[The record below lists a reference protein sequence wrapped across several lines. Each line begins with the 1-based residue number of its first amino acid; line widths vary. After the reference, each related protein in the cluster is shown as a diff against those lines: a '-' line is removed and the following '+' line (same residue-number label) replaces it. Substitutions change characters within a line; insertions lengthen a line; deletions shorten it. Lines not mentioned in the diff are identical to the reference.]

1 MTGRMRY
8 QTPSG
13 ASNFS
18 GSISPLRTQR
28 QAVKRCAGALT
39 PILSRMSSLRI
50 NVNPRGRTCQRPPLQ
65 CIHTRSR
72 EFNVMIRT
80 DSNLNPLNGS
90 SLHGKLPKMIN
101 MSSSRLGVQSMAQ
114 RASGGASRRP
124 KKQMSQFPRKRNGN
138 NNYRQGRNGTEEED
152 GNLPVMN
159 ESILSLADRVRLVDS
174 AGDFLGETGSV
185 TALAKARDEGEDLVM
200 IQDGDIPVCKIIS
213 YSKFKYQKDKALKEM
228 RKKNRTNKQD
238 VKELK
243 MRVGIAEH
251 DYQVRMRAAK
261 KFLQAGDKVKMS
273 IQFRGREVAFSDLGR
288 DLLIKFSQEVSDIAT
303 MPKDPELRGRY
314 MNMMLNPV
322 KTKAEVIAEKARAGK
337 SLVGI
342 TNDQHEETN
351 LSMTN
356 ENDDDDDAYDV
367 AEEDDDEDKEEV
379 EDENL
384 LEQIVNEQLPD
395 GEDDEDDD
403 TEDEDQVTEESIINA
418 NAVVDEM
425 VTDGLAESTAN
436 TIAAS
441 DSETETESKVSDEG
455 RIIREEANS
464 KNEDESVDE
473 IAEKHND
480 DLVTVATENSIVEQE
495 SIRDPKIPA
504 LRRPVLRR
512 PVRNVK

>member
-1 MTGRMRY
+1 
-8 QTPSG
+8 
-13 ASNFS
+13 
-18 GSISPLRTQR
+18 
-28 QAVKRCAGALT
+28 
-39 PILSRMSSLRI
+39 
-50 NVNPRGRTCQRPPLQ
+50 
-65 CIHTRSR
+65 
-72 EFNVMIRT
+72 
-80 DSNLNPLNGS
+80 
-90 SLHGKLPKMIN
+90 
-101 MSSSRLGVQSMAQ
+101 
-114 RASGGASRRP
+114 
-124 KKQMSQFPRKRNGN
+124 
-138 NNYRQGRNGTEEED
+138 
-152 GNLPVMN
+152 
-159 ESILSLADRVRLVDS
+159 
-174 AGDFLGETGSV
+174 
-185 TALAKARDEGEDLVM
+185 
-200 IQDGDIPVCKIIS
+200 
-213 YSKFKYQKDKALKEM
+213 
-228 RKKNRTNKQD
+228 
-238 VKELK
+238 
-243 MRVGIAEH
+243 
-251 DYQVRMRAAK
+251 
-261 KFLQAGDKVKMS
+261 
-273 IQFRGREVAFSDLGR
+273 
-288 DLLIKFSQEVSDIAT
+288 
-303 MPKDPELRGRY
+303 
-314 MNMMLNPV
+314 
-322 KTKAEVIAEKARAGK
+322 
-337 SLVGI
+337 
-342 TNDQHEETN
+342 
-351 LSMTN
+351 MTN